1 MSSPIYMI
9 DTTSPFFVKKFKST
23 INWSKVPFARL
34 EKKGRP
40 RKRTFK
46 EIQARFK
53 GYIKRVKSYGFN
65 AVSLDE
71 LCYLVE
77 FTVYPDETAR
87 NILRYRKFLGRLI
100 DLAVEAELAVYLTT
114 DVIFSNP
121 VLEREF
127 GQDFPSQCAL
137 LTQAVEQ
144 VLYDFPAIA
153 GIIFRIGESDGVD
166 VKGFFRSKLLIRT
179 PEEANRLIRELLPL
193 FESTGKQLIFRTW
206 SAGAYEIGDL
216 MWNPRT
222 LRRTVKG
229 IDSPNFILSMKY
241 GEADFFRYLELCR
254 HFERSRVR
262 FLVELQTR
270 REYEGFGAYPSFVG
284 WEYISYWRRLKELPH
299 MAGIHVWCQT
309 GGWSR
314 FTNYTFMKGSSLW
327 NELNTWIT
335 IRIFRYDESVSAGL
349 KQFHRRFLRR
359 GRLLKRAERVE
370 EVNRLARF
378 LRLSDRLVRQVLYLP
393 GFASRRRYFFRMR
406 VPPLLHAFW
415 DAMTITPLF
424 RGVFREAGCRGPEM
438 SLAEMREALA
448 EMQSIA
454 TELELPYKAEF
465 HAELFTIFYRAQE
478 ALCRDDPREAEEAL
492 NELIPPFNAKY
503 GELYHFQLRSLRRPV
518 TTALAGIAARILLRP
533 RRPYRPLDR
542 IIFHPALR
550 FLMLGMIKLAKRG
563 MPEFVDTQ
571 AMSIEELLR

>member
-9 DTTSPFFVKKFKST
+9 DTTSPFFVKRFKST
-23 INWSKVPFARL
+23 INWSKAPFARL

-53 GYIKRVKSYGFN
+53 RYIKRVKSYGFN

-77 FTVYPDETAR
+77 FTVYPDKVAR
-87 NILRYRKFLGRLI
+87 NILRYRRFLGRLI
-100 DLAVEAELAVYLTT
+100 DTAVEAELAVYLTT

-121 VLEREF
+121 ILGREF

-137 LTQAVEQ
+137 LSQAVEQ
-144 VLYDFPAIA
+144 VLHDFPELA

-166 VKGFFRSKLLIRT
+166 VEGFFRSKLLIRT
-179 PEEANRLIRELLPL
+179 PEQANRLIRALLPL
-193 FESTGKQLIFRTW
+193 FEASGKQLIFRTW

-222 LRRTVKG
+222 LRRTLKG

-284 WEYISYWRRLKELPH
+284 WEYISYRRRLKELPN

-314 FTNYTFMKGSSLW
+314 FRNFTFMKGSSLW

-335 IRIFRYDESVSAGL
+335 IRIFRYDESVAQGL
-349 KQFHRRFLRR
+349 KKFHRRFLRR
-359 GRLLKRAERVE
+359 GRTLKRTKRVE
-370 EVNRLARF
+370 EVKRLSRF

-393 GFASRRRYFFRMR
+393 DFASRRRYFFRMR

-415 DAMTITPLF
+415 DSMTITPLF
-424 RGVFREAGCRGPEM
+424 RGLFREAGCRGPEVSFADM
-438 SLAEMREALA
+438 RASLSEMR
-448 EMQSIA
+448 SIA
-454 TELELPYKAEF
+454 EELKLPYDAEF

-478 ALCRDDPREAEEAL
+478 ALCKDDPQEAEAAL
-492 NELIPPFNAKY
+492 KELIPPFNGKY
-503 GELYHFQLRSLRRPV
+503 GDLYRFQLRNLNRPV
-518 TTALAGIAARILLRP
+518 ATALAGIAARLLLRP
-533 RRPYRPLDR
+533 RRPYRALDR
-542 IIFHPALR
+542 LLFHPALR
-550 FLMLGMIKLAKRG
+550 FIVLGLVKIAKRG